1 MKLPLFSQ
9 LTVFLA
15 HSAQA
20 VKRDNHFVLLVPT
33 STQPTLTAPFA
44 QPPTIA
50 EQT

>member
-1 MKLPLFSQ
+1 MKSPLFSL

-20 VKRDNHFVLLVPT
+20 DKRDNHFVLLVPT
-33 STQPTLTAPFA
+33 STQQTPTAQFA